1 MHIGHNEDD
10 IDHEDL
16 ALRHFGAGLVKEHE
30 GKPDEAIQEYIA
42 ALELDPN
49 LAAAKEKLASLKE
62 KQGTKQ
68 E

>member
-30 GKPDEAIQEYIA
+30 GKYVEALQEYLA

-49 LAAAKEKLASLKE
+49 LAPAKEKLASLQEKE
-62 KQGTKQ
+62 ITKQ
-68 E
+68 